1 MKLLH
6 NINVWLDK
14 KLRDLK
20 KEENR
25 SELYKIDQDDIESKA
40 DWGNFY
46 KNIRV
51 TPRDLRR
58 KWKFFT

>member
-1 MKLLH
+1 MKLLD
-6 NINVWLDK
+6 NINAWLDK

-25 SELYKIDQDDIESKA
+25 SELFKINQDDLESKA
-40 DWGNFY
+40 DWDNFY

-51 TPRDLRR
+51 TPRDLRH
-58 KWKFFT
+58 K